1 MLSDQSGEGR
11 KAYSVPRSLMGLAPG
26 RITFFIDSQGV
37 VRYVTFTLR
46 LGGPPVDRDP
56 RHSEVYD
63 SLLDFNGHVKAVS
76 QALERYKDAGKPGD
90 TAAAASESAPAHGA

>member
-46 LGGPPVDRDP
+46 LWRSPGRDP

-76 QALERYKDAGKPGD
+76 QALERYKDAGKPGN
-90 TAAAASESAPAHGA
+90 TAAAASESAPTQGA